1 MFPLQKNNRI
11 IIQIQL
17 PHPLLQLLLQEEQ
30 PVAVKSLIVNPPMFW
45 LWCIVCGK
53 ACQGFRKKRK
63 KYNDSKFHKVLIG
76 LVCALLQL
84 KPEEIESIIIMNPI
98 DLAGEIT
105 GKRVSL
111 NQIELANE
119 EDRASGL
126 DYWAEL
132 FKVKTRELLNFSRC

>member
-1 MFPLQKNNRI
+1 M
-11 IIQIQL
+11 
-17 PHPLLQLLLQEEQ
+17 
-30 PVAVKSLIVNPPMFW
+30 
-45 LWCIVCGK
+45 
-53 ACQGFRKKRK
+53 
-63 KYNDSKFHKVLIG
+63 LIG

-105 GKRVSL
+105 GKKVSL